1 MGTIKVGE
9 TMSPW
14 DRVLETPDPQGH
26 LVQLYQADEQALTI
40 NVSHYLW
47 QGYKRGDG
55 LLVIAGAEHSEAFR
69 RQLEL
74 LGADTYAAVRDGSLA
89 FFDAH
94 ETLSRFMTGG
104 QPDWDRFE
112 NVVRSA
118 MGHVRRK
125 DSHARL
131 RAYGEMVGILW
142 KARQFSAA
150 IHLEQFW
157 NKLLTRS
164 SFSLYCAYAIDV
176 FGKEFQV
183 GALDALLCAHTHLV
197 PAETKG
203 NLETAIDQAMADI
216 LGPRADGLKLLI
228 KANYRPAWAVLP
240 AGEAVVLWLRNNL
253 PDQAEKILERARQH
267 YQALHPNAAL
277 AQEQI

>member
-1 MGTIKVGE
+1 
-9 TMSPW
+9 MSPW
-14 DRVLETPDPQGH
+14 DKVLEAPDPQGH
-26 LVQLYQADEQALTI
+26 LVQLYQADEQALAR
-40 NVSHYLW
+40 NVSQYLW
-47 QGYKRGDG
+47 EGYRRGDG

-69 RQLEL
+69 RKLEA
-74 LGADTYAAVRDGSLA
+74 LGADTHAAIRDGGLA
-89 FFDAH
+89 FFDAQDM
-94 ETLSRFMTGG
+94 LSRFMTGG
-104 QPDWDRFE
+104 QPVWDRFE
-112 NVVRSA
+112 NVVRTA
-118 MGHVRRK
+118 MGQVRRK
-125 DSHARL
+125 DSHGGL

-197 PAETKG
+197 PAETQG
-203 NLETAIDQAMADI
+203 NLETAINQAMEDI
-216 LGPRADGLKLLI
+216 LGPKADGLKLLI

-253 PDQAEKILERARQH
+253 PDRAETILDRARQH
-267 YQALHPNAAL
+267 YQAFNPAAVL
-277 AQEQI
+277 GQ